1 MHISCNLFRIN
12 VMKRT
17 VFKFWHYNDDET
29 VCDLNPKLVSITSFG
44 HLLVLFDK
52 LLAMKVFYEIGVI
65 PL

>member
-1 MHISCNLFRIN
+1 
-12 VMKRT
+12 MKRT
-17 VFKFWHYNDDET
+17 VFSFQHYSDDET

-52 LLAMKVFYEIGVI
+52 RLATKVFYEIGVI